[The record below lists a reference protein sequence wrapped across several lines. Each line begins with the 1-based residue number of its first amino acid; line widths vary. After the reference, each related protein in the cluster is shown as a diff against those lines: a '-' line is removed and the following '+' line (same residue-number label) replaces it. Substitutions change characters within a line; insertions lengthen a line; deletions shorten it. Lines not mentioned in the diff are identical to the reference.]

1 MYVPDA
7 TSPKRPRVALVGG
20 GQRNRHL
27 PNLTDSMLVQVSK
40 AAYLGRMPVVGYW
53 AGDERDMMWEQDS
66 SRTRWRSARF
76 PPASS
81 DGRSRLRP
89 PPKWRV

>member
-7 TSPKRPRVALVGG
+7 TSPKRPRVALLGG

-27 PNLTDSMLVQVSK
+27 PNLANPMLVQVAK
-40 AAYLGRMPVVGYW
+40 AAYLGRMRVVGYW
-53 AGDERDMMWEQDS
+53 AGDERDTMWEQDF
-66 SRTRWRSARF
+66 SRAGWRSSRF

-81 DGRSRLRP
+81 DRRSRPRP